1 MSSNKDNRIR
11 AIISLSRKA
20 FGRYKLQIVILTVLG
35 FLGGLLEGIGI
46 NAIIPLFSFASG
58 NSMGAASDLISRL
71 IENLFSFLNISF
83 SVKYLLLFICSLFIF
98 RAIALVLFSY
108 IKIKITADYEEKM
121 RSNLFSQ
128 TIKANWP
135 YLSKQKIGY
144 LETVLMTDV
153 SKASM
158 LLEKIG
164 TVIMALTSL
173 LVYTFVAIN
182 ISPHITLMTF
192 VLGGVLFLFLK
203 PLIHKT
209 RVTAHEVV
217 GVNKQVAHHINE
229 NITGTK
235 TVKVMHVSDSILK
248 LSKQYFSKLKN
259 LRVRIFLLK
268 NITGAFIQPVSL
280 VFICVLFAF
289 SYKTPDFSFAAL
301 AAIIYLV
308 QRIFSYIQQLQM
320 DLHITNEMIP
330 FLKCVLDH
338 EKQAT
343 NNREEAGGKD
353 HFEFNEKLELKNIDF
368 SYIPE
373 STVLSNLSLEIKK
386 GEMIG
391 LIGPSGAGKT
401 TVVDL
406 ILRLLN
412 PVKGEILIDNKNIKN
427 ISMEEWRKG
436 IGYVSQD
443 IFLMNDTIENNI
455 RFYNESVTKKDIEEA
470 AKKAQI
476 YDFIQECPDKL
487 STVIGERGI
496 KLSAGQRQRIII
508 ARILAKKPKFLILD
522 EATSALDNES
532 EVKIQKVIEN
542 LKGKITVLVIAHR
555 LSTIINSDRLLVLE
569 KGKIVEEGA
578 AQELLKDK
586 ESYFYKVYN
595 IRK

>member
-1 MSSNKDNRIR
+1 MSSHKDNRIK

-20 FGRYKLQIVILTVLG
+20 FGKYKSQIVILTVLG
-35 FLGGLLEGIGI
+35 FLGGFLEGIGI
-46 NAIIPLFSFASG
+46 NAIIPLFSFVSG
-58 NSMGAASDLISRL
+58 DSMGTAGDLISKL
-71 IENLFSFLNISF
+71 IENFFSFLHITF
-83 SVKYLLLFICSLFIF
+83 SVKYLLIFICLLFIF

-121 RSNLFSQ
+121 RGYLFSQ
-128 TIKANWP
+128 TIEANWP
-135 YLSKQKIGY
+135 YLLKQKIGY

-153 SKASM
+153 SRASM

-173 LVYTFVAIN
+173 SVYTFVAIN
-182 ISPHITLMTF
+182 ISLQITLMTF

-203 PLIHKT
+203 PLIYKT
-209 RVTAHEVV
+209 RATAYEVADI
-217 GVNKQVAHHINE
+217 NKQVAHHINE
-229 NITGTK
+229 NITGMK
-235 TVKVMHVSDSILK
+235 TVKVMHASDSILRI
-248 LSKQYFSKLKN
+248 SKQYFSKLKN

-268 NITGAFIQPVSL
+268 NITGAFVQPVSL

-308 QRIFSYIQQLQM
+308 QRIFTYIQQLQT
-320 DLHITNEMIP
+320 DLHVTNEMIP
-330 FLKCVLDH
+330 FLISVLDH
-338 EKQAT
+338 EEQSLKHK
-343 NNREEAGGKD
+343 EDMGGKEN
-353 HFEFNEKLELKNIDF
+353 FEFNKKLELKNIDF
-368 SYIPE
+368 SYISE
-373 STVLSNLSLEIKK
+373 SKVLANLNLEIKK

-406 ILRLLN
+406 ILRLLK
-412 PVKGEILIDNKNIKN
+412 PKKGEILLDNKNINN
-427 ISMEEWRKG
+427 IGMEEWRKN

-455 RFYNESVTKKDIEEA
+455 KFYNKSVTKKDIEEA
-470 AKKAQI
+470 AKQAQI
-476 YDFIQECPDKL
+476 YDFIQDCPDKL
-487 STVIGERGI
+487 STIIGERGV

-522 EATSALDNES
+522 EATSALDSES
-532 EVKIQKVIEN
+532 EVKIQKVIES

-569 KGKIVEEGA
+569 KGKIVERGS
-578 AQELLKDK
+578 AQELLKNK